1 MMKNTLEI
9 LMLNGLMSMPNIKR
23 LSPVTASQVKKAR
36 GSLTQIEAAEAS
48 GISRRALQT
57 YESGDV
63 AMSEADFEYFKKMA
77 RKALRSAK

>member
-1 MMKNTLEI
+1 MA
-9 LMLNGLMSMPNIKR
+9 NIKR
-23 LSPVTASQVKKAR
+23 TSPVTAAKVKQAR

-63 AMSEADFEYFKKMA
+63 AMSEADFEHFKKQV
-77 RKALRSAK
+77 AKLNKTKREK

>member
-1 MMKNTLEI
+1 VCFNNLSSTIFRNMADK
-9 LMLNGLMSMPNIKR
+9 KR
-23 LSPVTASQVKKAR
+23 TSTVTADQVKKAR

>member
-1 MMKNTLEI
+1 MADK
-9 LMLNGLMSMPNIKR
+9 KR
-23 LSPVTASQVKKAR
+23 TSPVTAAQVKKAR

-63 AMSEADFEYFKKMA
+63 AMSEADFEYFKKQV
-77 RKALRSAK
+77 AKSNKTKREK